1 MGISSS
7 RTRFANA
14 ELPRS
19 IRRGPITSTT
29 TTATDPRRLG
39 AMANAFLESCV
50 RGLREADKDRA
61 AVVRALADWRNIAEA
76 AARHGIDPRIVAGI
90 GVRETGYRNVRQ
102 PDGMGR
108 GVFQIDL
115 RANPNVTRA
124 QAMDVAWA
132 ADWAAARIAENL
144 RYVRREYPRFT
155 EAQAMQA
162 ALAAYNFHT
171 DDISGNPDTI
181 DVGTPGHNYGR
192 NVRDIAT
199 CF

>member
-1 MGISSS
+1 MGLSSK
-7 RTRFANA
+7 RARFANA

-19 IRRGPITSTT
+19 IRTGPITSTT
-29 TTATDPRRLG
+29 TTTDERRLG
-39 AMANAFLESCV
+39 AMANAFLDSCV

-76 AARHGIDPRIVAGI
+76 AAPHGVPPGIVAAV
-90 GVRETGYRNVRQ
+90 GVRESGYRNVRQ
-102 PDGMGR
+102 PNGMGR

-115 RANPNVTRA
+115 RGNPEVPEAR
-124 QAMDVAWA
+124 AMDVDWA
-132 ADWAAARIAENL
+132 ADWAAARIAQNL
-144 RYVRREYPRFT
+144 RYMRREYPHFT

-171 DDISGNPDTI
+171 DDISGNAETI